1 LRRWT
6 STRNSRKSRQPVTWC
21 SFLFASAAFLFD
33 IMLFDTLVETYNK
46 LESTTKRLEMTDIL
60 TDLLRISEPDEIDK
74 IIYMTQ
80 GKIHPDWKG
89 EPEIGMAEKM
99 VVETLIRVTGL
110 KKAKVTSL
118 VQNLGDIG
126 LAAEEAMTKKT
137 QSGFFKRQLSVADV
151 YKGLDNIARKE
162 GTGSSKNKMD
172 ALGSLLADS
181 SPLGAKYLSRMV
193 EGKLRLGIGD
203 MTILDAL
210 AQAFTGS
217 KDTRPALERAFN
229 TSSDLGAV
237 AVTLSVEG
245 INGIMNF
252 KVRVGSP
259 IRVMAAQRLSNAA
272 EIIEKLG
279 GHCSAEYKLDGERF
293 QIHKNGDE
301 VNIFSRRL
309 ENITHMYPDAVKLT
323 RERIKADQAIFEG
336 EAVAYNP
343 DTGEDQA
350 FQILMQRRRKYK
362 IKEMMA
368 KIPVRVYLFDCLFD
382 GEDLTLK
389 PYPYRIER
397 LEAICDPT
405 DDFKPV
411 ERLLTSDAEELEN
424 FFEQSIAEGTEGLIV
439 KSTTDESVYRAGARS
454 WLWVKLKRSYQ
465 SKMDDHVD
473 LAVVGAFF
481 GRGRRAGWYGAL
493 LVAAYDPV
501 DEKYKTVCK
510 VGTGFSDEV
519 LAAMPERLDQYKS
532 ESKPSNVESLLEAEV
547 WFEPAVVMEVL
558 GDEITASPM
567 HLAAFDKVRKG
578 AGLAIRFPRF
588 TRWRDDKSA
597 AEVTTVGEILGMY
610 NSQLKTL

>member
-1 LRRWT
+1 
-6 STRNSRKSRQPVTWC
+6 
-21 SFLFASAAFLFD
+21 
-33 IMLFDTLVETYNK
+33 MLFDTLVETYNK
-46 LESTTKRLEMTDIL
+46 LESTNKRLEMTDIL
-60 TDLLRISEPDEIDK
+60 TDLFKISGPEDITK

-99 VVETLIRVTGL
+99 VIETLIRVTGL
-110 KKAKVTSL
+110 KKAKVQSL

-137 QSGFFKRQLSVADV
+137 QSGFFKRQLSVDDV
-151 YKGLDNIARKE
+151 YKGLDAIARKS
-162 GTGSSKNKMD
+162 GTGSSKAKMD

-181 SPLGAKYLSRMV
+181 SPLGARYLSRMV

-217 KDTRPALERAFN
+217 KDARPELERAFN

-237 AVTLSVEG
+237 AVTISTEG
-245 INGIMNF
+245 MDGIKNF
-252 KVRVGSP
+252 RVRVGSP
-259 IRVMAAQRLSNAA
+259 IRVMAAQRLSDP
-272 EIIEKLG
+272 EEVIEKLG

-293 QIHKNGDE
+293 QIHKDGGV

-309 ENITHMYPDAVKLT
+309 ENITRMYPDAVKLT
-323 RERIKADQAIFEG
+323 VEQINVEQAIFEG
-336 EAVAYNP
+336 EAVAYDP
-343 DTGEDQA
+343 DTGEDQP
-350 FQILMQRRRKYK
+350 FQTLMQRRRKYK
-362 IKEMMA
+362 IEEMMA

-389 PYPYRIER
+389 PYPYRINR
-397 LEAICDPT
+397 LDEICDAIE
-405 DDFKPV
+405 DFKPV
-411 ERLLTSDAEELEN
+411 ERLETSDAEELDK
-424 FFEQSIAEGTEGLIV
+424 FFQQSIAEGTEGLIV
-439 KSTTDESVYRAGARS
+439 KSTTDESIYRAGARS

-465 SKMDDHVD
+465 SKMQDHVD
-473 LAVVGAFF
+473 LAVVGAFY

-501 DEKYKTVCK
+501 DQKFKTVCK

-519 LAAMPERLDQYKS
+519 LEAMPERLDEYKS
-532 ESKPSNVESLLEAEV
+532 ESKPSNVESLLEADI
-547 WFEPAVVMEVL
+547 WFDPEVVMEVL
-558 GDEITASPM
+558 GDEITASPL
-567 HLAAFDKVRKG
+567 HLAAFDEVRKG

-597 AEVTTVGEILGMY
+597 AEATQVGEILDMY